1 MLFAKLDIK
10 IKTILIMQ
18 SIAMLSGMTTHL
30 IWIINNGFLSENYN
44 APFFTRFFW
53 DSLTFIDPIA
63 AILLIIKPKTGIW
76 LTFVIIIID
85 VFHNF
90 ILCFRS
96 ITPNSN
102 YFSYWII
109 GNWMLMCQIFFLL
122 FVSVTFKSNLKEVK
136 IKSAES

>member
-1 MLFAKLDIK
+1 
-10 IKTILIMQ
+10 MQ

-76 LTFVIIIID
+76 LTFIIIIID

-96 ITPNSN
+96 IIPNSN
-102 YFSYWII
+102 FSYWIV

-136 IKSAES
+136 IRSAES

>member
-1 MLFAKLDIK
+1 MLFAKLHIK

-44 APFFTRFFW
+44 APFFTRFFL

-85 VFHNF
+85 VVHNF
-90 ILCFRS
+90 IVCFRS

-109 GNWMLMCQIFFLL
+109 GNWMLMCQVFFLL

-136 IKSAES
+136 IRSAES

>member
-1 MLFAKLDIK
+1 MLFAKLHIK

-76 LTFVIIIID
+76 LTFVIIIVD

-96 ITPNSN
+96 MIPNSN

-122 FVSVTFKSNLKEVK
+122 FVSATFKSNLKEVK
-136 IKSAES
+136 IRSAES

>member
-1 MLFAKLDIK
+1 
-10 IKTILIMQ
+10 MQ

-76 LTFVIIIID
+76 LTFVIIIVD

-96 ITPNSN
+96 MIPNSN

-109 GNWMLMCQIFFLL
+109 GNWMFMCQIFFLV

-136 IKSAES
+136 IRSAES

>member
-1 MLFAKLDIK
+1 MLFAKLHIK

-76 LTFVIIIID
+76 LTFVIIIVD

-96 ITPNSN
+96 MIPNSN

-109 GNWMLMCQIFFLL
+109 GNWMFMCQIFFLV

-136 IKSAES
+136 IRSAES

>member
-1 MLFAKLDIK
+1 MLFAKLHIK
-10 IKTILIMQ
+10 VKTILIMQ

-44 APFFTRFFW
+44 APFFTRLFW
-53 DSLTFIDPIA
+53 DSLTFIDLIA
-63 AILLIIKPKTGIW
+63 AVLLIIRPKTGIW
-76 LTFVIIIID
+76 LTFVIILID

-96 ITPNSN
+96 IPPNSN
-102 YFSYWII
+102 FFSYWII

-122 FVSVTFKSNLKEVK
+122 FVSVTFNSNLKEVK
-136 IKSAES
+136 MRSAGS

>member
-1 MLFAKLDIK
+1 MLFAKLHIK

-30 IWIINNGFLSENYN
+30 IWIINNGFLSKNYN

-76 LTFVIIIID
+76 LTFVIIIVD

-96 ITPNSN
+96 MIPNSN

-109 GNWMLMCQIFFLL
+109 GNWMLMCQIFFLV
-122 FVSVTFKSNLKEVK
+122 FVSATFKSNLKEVK
-136 IKSAES
+136 IRSAES